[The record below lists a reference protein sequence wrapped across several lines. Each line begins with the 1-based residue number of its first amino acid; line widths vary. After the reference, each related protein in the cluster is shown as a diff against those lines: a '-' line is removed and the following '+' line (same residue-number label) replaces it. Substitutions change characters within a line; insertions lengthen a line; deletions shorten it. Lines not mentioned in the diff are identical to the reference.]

1 MFVYCI
7 QNFLWSF
14 HFSMS
19 RYGELNLIAFLIST
33 KTKQETFNYPFPS
46 QILNKGHRKRVL
58 SHFFLVINETPFS
71 FLTSRLYS
79 SKGSLGC
86 VQRLN
91 IYVKPTRQISSWQK
105 PLANKTKK
113 WKISWK
119 WRLHSQRGK
128 NNVSSNLFSY

>member
-1 MFVYCI
+1 M
-7 QNFLWSF
+7 
-14 HFSMS
+14 
-19 RYGELNLIAFLIST
+19 R
-33 KTKQETFNYPFPS
+33 P
-46 QILNKGHRKRVL
+46 
-58 SHFFLVINETPFS
+58 PFS

-119 WRLHSQRGK
+119 WRLHSQRSK
-128 NNVSSNLFSY
+128 NNIYIYPQTCFPINTKRHGLLEVFFSIGLEIWPSWWLVPVRFKYKPSYNSCDLYIIQFWSVLNAAFQFECLA

>member
-1 MFVYCI
+1 MLGYYI
-7 QNFLWSF
+7 QNFLCSF
-14 HFSMS
+14 HFSKS

-33 KTKQETFNYPFPS
+33 KTNKKKFNYPFPS
-46 QILNKGHRKRVL
+46 QILNKGHRKRIF
-58 SHFFLVINETPFS
+58 SHFFHVINETSFS

-113 WKISWK
+113 
-119 WRLHSQRGK
+119 
-128 NNVSSNLFSY
+128 